1 MTVKPTTNKQDEDQV
16 SQLLA
21 TSKRLYAQ
29 PSVDRAALKDG
40 NMNDIMHYNYMRD
53 FVKVRHDQ
61 DREAFLDNKIRGIKP
76 IFKNFQDNNTNILR
90 SEIVSGKL
98 QSLRDHEAQEAE
110 IQSVLMNQT
119 FTDPRDGS
127 KTIKYRCFD
136 PEGVARVKPVR
147 AVETLMNQT
156 ASRVAQEGYE
166 SVMSK
171 TTRAGGFGLKK
182 TTPTLG
188 QGEDRRGKTSNL
200 LEKIRRN
207 QHSLAQSSNAGK
219 AAMVAEET
227 NEDYLDVAPGTPAGG
242 ARRAA
247 SSTFAVDPKQLYKN
261 SIRSVV
267 ARPVSS
273 LQASRMLI
281 QQRNSTS
288 GQGNRSAL
296 AMLSPMSNKALSNKG
311 EVNLETEDHQ
321 HLGTT

>member
-1 MTVKPTTNKQDEDQV
+1 MDQV

-29 PSVDRAALKDG
+29 PSADRAALKDG

-53 FVKVRHDQ
+53 FVKLRHDQ

-90 SEIVSGKL
+90 TEIVNGKL

-119 FTDPRDGS
+119 FTDPRDGT
-127 KTIKYRCFD
+127 KIIKYRCFD

-156 ASRVAQEGYE
+156 TSKAAQEGYE
-166 SVMSK
+166 PMMSK

-182 TTPTLG
+182 TTPTIG
-188 QGEDRRGKTSNL
+188 QGEDRRGKASNL

-207 QHSLAQSSNAGK
+207 QHNLAQSSNAK
-219 AAMVAEET
+219 AVLAAEEN
-227 NEDYLDVAPGTPAGG
+227 NEDYLDLAGMAPGTPAGG

-261 SIRSVV
+261 SIRSLV

-273 LQASRMLI
+273 HQASRMLI

-296 AMLSPMSNKALSNKG
+296 AMLSPVSNKAVSNKG
-311 EVNLETEDHQ
+311 EINLETEDHQ